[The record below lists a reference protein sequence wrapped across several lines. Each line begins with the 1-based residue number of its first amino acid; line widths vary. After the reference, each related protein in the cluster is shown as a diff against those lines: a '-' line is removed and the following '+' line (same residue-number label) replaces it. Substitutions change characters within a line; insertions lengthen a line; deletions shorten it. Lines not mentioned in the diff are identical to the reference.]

1 MSGEVWTPSAVGD
14 FFMLVMPKGYKRLM
28 RVTGIV
34 SGTWKATA
42 ADFDDAML
50 LTSMPPEV
58 IWAPGSE
65 SAPVSDRGEAS

>member
-14 FFMLVMPKGYKRLM
+14 FFMLVMPNGYKRLM

-50 LTSMPPEV
+50 LTWTPPEV
-58 IWAPGSE
+58 TWNPS
-65 SAPVSDRGEAS
+65 GEAS